1 LSIIKL
7 EGLNVSD
14 VDILYQIS
22 NLKETDYK
30 NILVLTSLVEL
41 LIEKGIITRGE
52 LVNKTKEMDNVA
64 LISSNG
70 IN

>member
-1 LSIIKL
+1 M
-7 EGLNVSD
+7 SD

>member
-1 LSIIKL
+1 M
-7 EGLNVSD
+7 SD

-41 LIEKGIITRGE
+41 LIEKGIITRCE
-52 LVNKTKEMDNVA
+52 LVNKTKEMDKIA
-64 LISSNG
+64 LISSSN